1 MPNFKVNTN
10 NLEIPKGLKLA
21 DPYFYNPT
29 TIDILLRAEIFW
41 ELLSVGRVR
50 LGSHKPI
57 LQKTKLGWVIGGPV
71 ERAFNGE
78 PTTSLVAS
86 VSNLELTITRFWE
99 LESITDK
106 QEWSAE
112 DHKCEQRFKATHKR
126 NSEGRFIIELT
137 FKSDVPALAGSNTLI
152 EAKVLRDQVINILE
166 QGQFSLNK
174 WASNHVEL
182 LPTKTSSQNELIILD
197 SETKTLG
204 LIWD

>member
-29 TIDILLRAEIFW
+29 TIDILLGAEIFW
-41 ELLSVGRVR
+41 ELLSVGQVR

-86 VSNLELTITRFWE
+86 VSNLELTLTKFWE

-106 QEWSAE
+106 QEWSVE
-112 DHKCEQRFKATHKR
+112 DHNNN
-126 NSEGRFIIELT
+126 NS
-137 FKSDVPALAGSNTLI
+137 
-152 EAKVLRDQVINILE
+152 
-166 QGQFSLNK
+166 
-174 WASNHVEL
+174 
-182 LPTKTSSQNELIILD
+182 
-197 SETKTLG
+197 
-204 LIWD
+204 